1 MENKFQPKIIAF
13 CCNWCAYAGAD
24 LAGVSRFQY
33 PPNVRIIRVM
43 CSGRVDPIMVVK
55 TLYEGADGVLV
66 LGCHIADCHYQKGN
80 NYSMKRIAVVKRL
93 LDYLGIDQR
102 RVRIDWISAA
112 EGNVFAQTMTKFTE
126 EMKEL
131 GPLSLRGEFP

>member
-1 MENKFQPKIIAF
+1 
-13 CCNWCAYAGAD
+13 
-24 LAGVSRFQY
+24 
-33 PPNVRIIRVM
+33 
-43 CSGRVDPIMVVK
+43 MVVK

-66 LGCHIADCHYQKGN
+66 LGCHIGDCHYQNGN
-80 NYSMKRIAVVKRL
+80 NYALKRIAVAKRL

-112 EGNVFAQTMTKFTE
+112 EGNMFAQTMTKFTE

-131 GPLSLRGEFP
+131 GPLSLKEEFS